1 MLTIHLNVTFF
12 AYHGLY
18 DEEKKLGN
26 NFDIELRVGHQPKEK
41 ITNISQAL
49 DYVSMYEFVKAKMQT
64 PYELL
69 ETLAMEV
76 TQEIL
81 EKFHPAEEVF
91 FSITKKQPPFA
102 GIQGSAGVSHFLKR

>member
-26 NFDIELRVGHQPKEK
+26 QFDVELRVGHQPKEK
-41 ITNISQAL
+41 ITDIKQAL
-49 DYVSMYEFVKAKMQT
+49 DYVSMYEFIKVKMER

-69 ETLAMEV
+69 ETLAMEI

-81 EKFHPAEEVF
+81 EKFSIAEEVY
-91 FSITKKQPPFA
+91 FSITKRQPPFA
-102 GIQGSAGVSHFLKR
+102 GIQGSAGVSHYRKR